1 MALKEIKRKK
11 ENYEKLKAIPQR
23 AIQQVIQKRRG
34 R

>member
-11 ENYEKLKAIPQR
+11 ENYEKLKGIRQR